1 MDAID
6 RRRRVGHVHGKSI
19 VIHVVYQPFPFNL
32 GNDVR
37 LFVHRHSW
45 IVAVDLRIIP
55 SSFDCSM
62 NVVIFRAQFCIERK
76 DSH

>member
-6 RRRRVGHVHGKSI
+6 RRRVGHAHGKNI

-32 GNDVR
+32 DNDVR

-45 IVAVDLRIIP
+45 IVSDDLRIIP

-62 NVVIFRAQFCIERK
+62 SVVIFRAQSCIERK